1 MIHEK
6 KGSYLLFINC
16 PVPFFFSQHRSPVV
30 NTKSCTRFILLFV
43 SALVVFMVSAA
54 TAAPKAPKEVAGFV
68 LGSKVTDYPDIE
80 YSNFLKEVVVYDWH
94 GFNKGIISYGV
105 CAIPGEIIKIKMKY
119 TDSSK
124 KYFKL
129 LLKKYKKQFG
139 KPTEWKG
146 DSFGILHIWKWKF
159 LDENNNR
166 VHLILQYNTKN
177 LNENIG
183 NMVKLYYPD
192 RIIQEQK
199 CFSMQCN
206 KNISQAEKNK
216 RAQRS
221 KSDWKYL
228 IPR

>member
-1 MIHEK
+1 MN
-6 KGSYLLFINC
+6 SFN
-16 PVPFFFSQHRSPVV
+16 
-30 NTKSCTRFILLFV
+30 RFIVLFLPAFFLFTI
-43 SALVVFMVSAA
+43 SGA
-54 TAAPKAPKEVAGFV
+54 TAASKAPKEVAGFV
-68 LGSKVTDYPDIE
+68 LGSKVTDYPNIE

-94 GFNKGIISYGV
+94 GFDKGIISYGV

-119 TDSSK
+119 ADASK
-124 KYFKL
+124 RYFKV
-129 LLKKYKKQFG
+129 LLKKYKKQYG

-166 VHLILQYNTKN
+166 VHLILQHNTKN
-177 LNENIG
+177 PNENIG

-192 RIIQEQK
+192 RIVQEQK
-199 CFSMQCN
+199 CFTLQCS
-206 KNISQAEKNK
+206 KNISQTEKQM
-216 RAQRS
+216 RDQRT